1 MYLNLPPQI
10 IVFFVSM
17 IPVGERAA
25 IPLAMKV
32 FGLPWWQAL
41 AISFLGAIIPVFVI
55 VYLLGPISNFLSKK
69 IRIVSRFFDWLF
81 RHTRKKHS
89 KRFELFEELA
99 LLIFVS
105 IPSPVTGP
113 WGGALASFVF
123 GIPPKKAIP
132 FIFAGVLISGVLI
145 IFLTEGFSLILR

>member
-1 MYLNLPPQI
+1 MFNLPPQI
-10 IVFFVSM
+10 IVFIISM

-32 FGLPWWQAL
+32 YGFPWWQAL
-41 AISFLGAIIPVFVI
+41 VISFLGAIVPVFAI
-55 VYLLGPISNFLSKK
+55 IYLLDPVSSFLSKRFK
-69 IRIVSRFFDWLF
+69 FIDRFFQWLF
-81 RHTRKKHS
+81 KHTRRKHS
-89 KRFELFEELA
+89 KNFKLFEELA

-132 FIFAGVLISGVLI
+132 FIFAGVLISGILI
-145 IFLTEGFSLILR
+145 IFLTEGFSIIFR

>member
-1 MYLNLPPQI
+1 MFSNLPPQI
-10 IVFFVSM
+10 KIFFVSM
-17 IPVGERAA
+17 FPIGERAV

-55 VYLLGPISNFLSKK
+55 VYLLGPISNFLSKRFRF
-69 IRIVSRFFDWLF
+69 IERFFDWLF

-145 IFLTEGFSLILR
+145 IFLTLGFSLILR